1 MRKTFLILLFTLS
14 FQLVNAPHAGAV
26 TWPVADYLG
35 RWLTKT
41 TVTIQQAANW
51 IHHTTAPFI
60 KTFEGVQKFFQKAKK
75 VVNGVLKNMRMVE
88 DIVELEKEI
97 RELYGKTV
105 ASINAPRDTDGDG
118 VDDFHFLDKWRHVE
132 ILLALVKETTG
143 VFEIFSNVI
152 GEGATEMDD
161 KGRIKFI
168 RKVRDDLRKIRSAMR
183 VEIRRINRKIYAFGR
198 LEREVKLYKK
208 LFSAN

>member
-14 FQLVNAPHAGAV
+14 LQVVNAPHAGAI
-26 TWPVADYLG
+26 TWPVVDYLG

-51 IHHTTAPFI
+51 IHHTTAPLV
-60 KTFEGVQKFFQKAKK
+60 KTFESVQQFFQKAKK

-88 DIVELEKEI
+88 DIVGLEKEI

-105 ASINAPRDTDGDG
+105 ASLNAPRDADGDG
-118 VDDFHFLDKWRHVE
+118 EDDFHFLDKWRHVE

-143 VFEIFSNVI
+143 IFEIFTNI
-152 GEGATEMDD
+152 MEEGATTMDD

-168 RKVRDDLRKIRSAMR
+168 QKVRDDLRKIRSAMR
-183 VEIRRINRKIYAFGR
+183 VEIRRINRQIYTFGR
-198 LEREVKLYKK
+198 LEREAKLYKK
-208 LFSAN
+208 LFSKS